1 MPAHRYVIC
10 MVLMGV
16 LLGAKP
22 TAARFDTEEIHR
34 LHRAG
39 KILSLGAI
47 IANHHR
53 RYRGGQ
59 LLEAELEFE
68 RGRYVYDLKILDD
81 DGAVH
86 EFEYDAATGE
96 LWHLEPED

>member
-1 MPAHRYVIC
+1 MLFGTNPA
-10 MVLMGV
+10 
-16 LLGAKP
+16 
-22 TAARFDTEEIHR
+22 TASIDIGEIRR

-39 KILSLGAI
+39 KILSLEAI
-47 IANHHR
+47 IAKHKR
-53 RYRGGQ
+53 RYQGGQ

-68 RGRYVYDLKILDD
+68 RGHYVYDLKLLDD

-96 LWHLEPED
+96 LWHLEPKD